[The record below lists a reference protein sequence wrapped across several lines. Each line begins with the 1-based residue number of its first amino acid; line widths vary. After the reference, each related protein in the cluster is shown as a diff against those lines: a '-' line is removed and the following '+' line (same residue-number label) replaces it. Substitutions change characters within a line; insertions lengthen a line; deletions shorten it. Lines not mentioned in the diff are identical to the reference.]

1 MANKKTTAPAAET
14 VENGAKS
21 VKNTLSELQQSVYT
35 PDEFASMSGKFGT
48 TADIVKAALVT
59 AGKKSCSFAEAEKI
73 VKKFLS

>member
-1 MANKKTTAPAAET
+1 MANKKTTAPAVDT
-14 VENGAKS
+14 VENSARP

-35 PDEFASMSGKFGT
+35 PDEFAAMSGKFKT
-48 TADIVKAALVT
+48 TADVVKAALVT